1 MRRGAVIDLHTH
13 LLPGVDDGARS
24 SAQAVA
30 VLSRFALDGVTRV
43 ACTPHLRASAVRAG
57 EVPDLTP
64 RYDRL
69 VERCRASVSDAP
81 ALLRGWE
88 IELDD
93 PGVEL
98 TAAELRLG
106 GGPAVLVELPRGEI
120 PPGVERELTRLRSS
134 GVVPVVAHPERYAG
148 LTTAHAR
155 RWREAGAALQGDATT
170 LCGTGA
176 RGTVARALLADGA
189 YDILASDNHGD
200 ARALAAARDFLTSHG
215 APDVAQLLTR
225 DNPARLLDGSPT
237 EPVPPLRIA
246 DDLAARLRAWFAARL
261 RPTRATSPS
270 DLPSR

>member
-1 MRRGAVIDLHTH
+1 MIDLHTH

-24 SAQAVA
+24 SAQAAA

-43 ACTPHLRASAVRAG
+43 ACTPHLRASAVRLG
-57 EVPDLTP
+57 EVPDLTSA
-64 RYDRL
+64 YERL
-69 VERCRASVSDAP
+69 ADRCRAGEQDTP

-88 IELDD
+88 IMLDD

-106 GGPAVLVELPRGEI
+106 GGPAVLVELPHGEI
-120 PPGVERELTRLRSS
+120 PPGIERELVRLRTS
-134 GVVPVVAHPERYAG
+134 GVVPVVAHPERYVG
-148 LTTAHAR
+148 LTPAHAR

-170 LCGTGA
+170 LCGSGA
-176 RGTVARALLADGA
+176 RGTVARALLAEGA

-215 APDVAQLLTR
+215 APDVAELLTR
-225 DNPARLLDGSPT
+225 ENPSRLLDGSPT

-261 RPTRATSPS
+261 RPARATSPS
-270 DLPSR
+270 DLHPR